1 MLARLSTADHYA
13 RVLYPIALG
22 AYLLSACAEVDFFQT
37 QARYAPKPFSG
48 RSYALSEAVHTE
60 PPPGP

>member
-37 QARYAPKPFSG
+37 QARYAPKPLSG
-48 RSYALSEAVHTE
+48 RS
-60 PPPGP
+60 